1 MVHFFLCLLVG
12 ATAAQVSPV
21 QKVIQLLD
29 ELKGKVEADLA
40 SEESLME
47 EYTSWCDEEAN
58 TKEDAITSSKRTI
71 GDLEA
76 TIEDAKA
83 SVMTLTSSIDE
94 LTTKISTSEKELA
107 DAKGIRDK
115 EHEVFVASE
124 KELADTVD
132 SLDRA
137 ITVLKKNLSLMQTG
151 KMANVLGA
159 MASGLQKV
167 VEASWINS
175 HQKAMLQSLL
185 QANAGDSDE
194 DLSLSAQPQG
204 TTVNY
209 ESASGGILDT
219 LADMQSKAEESL
231 SSTRKDEMEA
241 AHAFALLKQGLEDEI
256 KVAKKQLSEATQTRS
271 TTEEE
276 QYSAETALTETQETL
291 AADEK
296 YLAELKQSCSMKATE
311 WAARQKQ
318 AGEETAA
325 IEKAKEVLSE
335 GVKVFLQTSTH
346 LTTESKME
354 GDMDSRSQV
363 VSILRRVSK
372 KAHSYALMQLLASAQ
387 SDPFGKI
394 RGLIEEMIAKL
405 TKEAA
410 EEADQKSFCDEE
422 IGESKSK
429 QADLSGKLDK
439 TSSRIAKAEADKAK
453 LQEEI
458 KMLESEIA
466 EIDAGQAEAT
476 KVRQAEHEEYLKAS
490 SDFKD
495 SAAAVAKAIDVL
507 SEYYNSAAFAQV
519 SAKQAPEFGGAKSD
533 VGSTIVSILEVA
545 ESDFTSMLAETEAD
559 ESSAQ
564 ESYDKLTQENSVT
577 KATKQADVKAKTS
590 EGKQLEVALGNYAE
604 NKATTTDELDAVL
617 IYLDKLK
624 PQCESK
630 VMSYAER
637 KAKREQEIEGLKEAL
652 EILSAEALL
661 QVKTTLRGARRVA

>member
-12 ATAAQVSPV
+12 ASAAQVSPV

-83 SVMTLTSSIDE
+83 SVLTLTSSIDE

-124 KELADTVD
+124 KELADTID

-194 DLSLSAQPQG
+194 DLSAQPQG

-276 QYSAETALTETQETL
+276 QHSAETALTETKETL

-422 IGESKSK
+422 ISESKAK

-439 TSSRIAKAEADKAK
+439 TTARIAKAEADKAK
-453 LQEEI
+453 LEEDV
-458 KMLESEIA
+458 KLLETEIA

-476 KVRQAEHEEYLKAS
+476 KVREEEHAEYLKAS
-490 SDFKD
+490 KDFKD
-495 SAAAVAKAIDVL
+495 SATAVAKAIAVL
-507 SEYYNSAAFAQV
+507 SEYYNSAAFVQV
-519 SAKQAPEFGGAKSD
+519 KQAPEFGGAKSD

-545 ESDFTSMLAETEAD
+545 ESDFTTMLAEAEAD
-559 ESSAQ
+559 ESSAA
-564 ESYDKLTQENSVT
+564 EAYEKLTQENAIT
-577 KATKQADVKAKTS
+577 KTTKQGDVKGKTS

-617 IYLDKLK
+617 MYLDKLK

-652 EILSAEALL
+652 TILSSEALI
-661 QVKTTLRGARRVA
+661 QVKSSLRGIRRA

>member
-12 ATAAQVSPV
+12 ASAAQVSPV

-204 TTVNY
+204 STVNY

-354 GDMDSRSQV
+354 GDMDTRSQV
-363 VSILRRVSK
+363 VGLLRRISK

-422 IGESKSK
+422 ISESKAK

-439 TSSRIAKAEADKAK
+439 TTARIAKAEADKAK
-453 LQEEI
+453 LEEDI
-458 KMLESEIA
+458 KLLETEIA

-476 KVRQAEHEEYLKAS
+476 KVREEEHAEYLKAS
-490 SDFKD
+490 KDFKD
-495 SAAAVAKAIDVL
+495 SATAVAKAIAVL
-507 SEYYNSAAFAQV
+507 SEYYNSAAFVQV
-519 SAKQAPEFGGAKSD
+519 KQAPEFGGAKSD

-545 ESDFTSMLAETEAD
+545 ESDFTTMLAEAEAD
-559 ESSAQ
+559 ESSAA
-564 ESYDKLTQENSVT
+564 EAYEKLTQENAIT
-577 KATKQADVKAKTS
+577 KTTKQGDVKGKTS

-617 IYLDKLK
+617 MYLDKLK

-652 EILSAEALL
+652 TILSGEALI
-661 QVKTTLRGARRVA
+661 QVKSSLRGIRRA